1 MVRRTKEE
9 ALETRS
15 KLLDAAE
22 CLFQS
27 QGVSRTT
34 LQDIALRA
42 GATRGAVYWHFKDK
56 ADLFNAMM
64 ERGTLPLEAF
74 FRLDDSKPGGS
85 DGSRMADDFFNVDAL
100 GHMRSALVNILQ
112 QIATDPQTRRVL
124 EVATQ
129 KVEYTEEHQ
138 SIRLRHLAVRNSFLS
153 RVAQGLDA
161 AARQENL
168 APAFSGTLAAQGLH
182 ALFDGLVQNWML
194 DPTAFDLVEAGQ
206 YSMDIYLAGLGFGGK
221 LGDARAAKKI

>member
-1 MVRRTKEE
+1 LARRTKEE

-15 KLLDAAE
+15 RLLDAAE

-64 ERGTLPLEAF
+64 ERGTLPLEVF
-74 FRLDDSKPGGS
+74 FRLDNSVRGDR
-85 DGSRMADDFFNVDAL
+85 DAAHDFFNVEAL
-100 GHMRSALVNILQ
+100 EHIRSALVNILR
-112 QIATDPQTRRVL
+112 QIVNDPQTRRVL
-124 EVATQ
+124 EVATH

-138 SIRLRHLAVRNSFLS
+138 TIRLRHLSVRNEFLS
-153 RVAQGLDA
+153 QVAKGLNA
-161 AARQENL
+161 AASQENL
-168 APAFSGTLAAQGLH
+168 KKPLLGDMAAQGLH
-182 ALFDGLVQNWML
+182 ALVDGLLQNWML
-194 DPTAFDLVEAGQ
+194 DPQAFDLVQAGQ
-206 YSMDIYLAGLGFGGK
+206 YSMDVYLTGLGF
-221 LGDARAAKKI
+221 DCSQPCRAGLAQK

>member
-1 MVRRTKEE
+1 MARRTKEE
-9 ALETRS
+9 ALATRS

-64 ERGTLPLEAF
+64 ERGTLPLEKF
-74 FRLDDSKPGGS
+74 FRLDPATQQAPEATHNAFK
-85 DGSRMADDFFNVDAL
+85 ADAL
-100 GHMRSALVNILQ
+100 EHIRSALLNILR
-112 QIATDPQTRRVL
+112 QIANDPQTRRVL
-124 EVATQ
+124 EVATH

-138 SIRLRHLAVRNSFLS
+138 SIRLRHLTVRNGFLS
-153 RVAQGLDA
+153 QVAQGLSA
-161 AARQENL
+161 AARQEHL
-168 APAFSGTLAAQGLH
+168 KHPLQGDMAAQGLH
-182 ALFDGLVQNWML
+182 ALVDGLLQNWML
-194 DPTAFDLVEAGQ
+194 DPQAFDLVQAGQ
-206 YSMDIYLAGLGFGGK
+206 YSMDVYLTGLGF
-221 LGDARAAKKI
+221 DCSQPCRAALAQK